1 LFLAK
6 QATDKSE
13 NLQANSAEL
22 TDETL
27 AKLKI
32 ENLFL
37 LNELACLRKNSPSD
51 RIAAE
56 KAKIEK
62 ELEKAKG
69 KMAVLVIEK
78 QDLEKAKGE
87 MAVLVIEKQDL
98 EKQCEVNLARIA
110 ELVSLKETAESKIRD
125 LEDQMANNQS
135 SLTGELI
142 VLSVRFTLKI
152 LLNFSK
158 L

>member
-1 LFLAK
+1 MN
-6 QATDKSE
+6 TSE

-22 TDETL
+22 TDETLSL

-37 LNELACLRKNSPSD
+37 LNELACLRENSPSD

-62 ELEKAKG
+62 ELEKAIG
-69 KMAVLVIEK
+69 KMAALLIEN

-125 LEDQMANNQS
+125 LEDQMASNQT

-142 VLSVRFTLKI
+142 V
-152 LLNFSK
+152 
-158 L
+158 

>member
-27 AKLKI
+27 SKLKI

-69 KMAVLVIEK
+69 KMAVILIEN
-78 QDLEKAKGE
+78 QN
-87 MAVLVIEKQDL
+87 L
-98 EKQCEVNLARIA
+98 EKQCEADVARIA

-125 LEDQMANNQS
+125 LEDQMASIQT

-142 VLSVRFTLKI
+142 V
-152 LLNFSK
+152 
-158 L
+158 

>member
-1 LFLAK
+1 MFLAK

-27 AKLKI
+27 SKLKI

-69 KMAVLVIEK
+69 KMAVILIEN
-78 QDLEKAKGE
+78 QN
-87 MAVLVIEKQDL
+87 L
-98 EKQCEVNLARIA
+98 EKQCEADVARIA

-125 LEDQMANNQS
+125 LEDQMASIQT

-142 VLSVRFTLKI
+142 V
-152 LLNFSK
+152 
-158 L
+158 

>member
-1 LFLAK
+1 MFLAK

-78 QDLEKAKGE
+78 QDLEK
-87 MAVLVIEKQDL
+87 
-98 EKQCEVNLARIA
+98 QCEVDLARIA

>member
-1 LFLAK
+1 
-6 QATDKSE
+6 
-13 NLQANSAEL
+13 
-22 TDETL
+22 
-27 AKLKI
+27 
-32 ENLFL
+32 
-37 LNELACLRKNSPSD
+37 
-51 RIAAE
+51 
-56 KAKIEK
+56 
-62 ELEKAKG
+62 
-69 KMAVLVIEK
+69 
-78 QDLEKAKGE
+78 
-87 MAVLVIEKQDL
+87 VIEKQDL
-98 EKQCEVNLARIA
+98 EKQCEVDLARIA

>member
-1 LFLAK
+1 MFLAK

-37 LNELACLRKNSPSD
+37 LNELACLRENSPSD

-78 QDLEKAKGE
+78 QDLEK
-87 MAVLVIEKQDL
+87 
-98 EKQCEVNLARIA
+98 QCEVDLARIA
-110 ELVSLKETAESKIRD
+110 ELVNLKETAESKIRD
-125 LEDQMANNQS
+125 LEDQMASNQT